1 MIFYLVYKMEST
13 QEYTIYLSS
22 QNSLEKHPKNNCS
35 EFTNNLV
42 PPLKFDNSK
51 WSVCLKSLLM
61 PYLID
66 NDSHRK
72 NPINFSMSMEIWTL
86 DELNGG
92 TTSHTIK
99 KNLKRITILSPE
111 ILDKSSLEI
120 FTIFFEKLHE
130 EINKDIKMRSTQLK
144 LFFRV
149 NEEGFLII
157 NQLIRTKL
165 KTNGIFKNIFKIL
178 LYVDG
183 YTQNLLGLKHSG
195 YILFGINTSLN
206 EESKHEFI
214 GFKKI
219 SFDITTPS
227 VIYIYSDIIKPIRF
241 GNQQIQILDS
251 LSVGGDTSIIER
263 KNNHLT
269 YHELLTGE
277 INDISIKITD
287 STHELLINHANE
299 TVLCLHF
306 KKK

>member
-1 MIFYLVYKMEST
+1 M
-13 QEYTIYLSS
+13 
-22 QNSLEKHPKNNCS
+22 
-35 EFTNNLV
+35 
-42 PPLKFDNSK
+42 
-51 WSVCLKSLLM
+51 
-61 PYLID
+61 
-66 NDSHRK
+66 
-72 NPINFSMSMEIWTL
+72 
-86 DELNGG
+86 
-92 TTSHTIK
+92 
-99 KNLKRITILSPE
+99 
-111 ILDKSSLEI
+111 
-120 FTIFFEKLHE
+120 
-130 EINKDIKMRSTQLK
+130 
-144 LFFRV
+144 
-149 NEEGFLII
+149 
-157 NQLIRTKL
+157 
-165 KTNGIFKNIFKIL
+165 
-178 LYVDG
+178 
-183 YTQNLLGLKHSG
+183 
-195 YILFGINTSLN
+195 FGINTSLN